1 VSVSTLCKRVGIE
14 MSTVQTQVKR
24 RIIER
29 FKVPDFRSLVKSAG
43 LLKKVMAKLGVLDPA
58 FVEIDGEPVDY
69 GGSLVDGADIV
80 QVVLGNA
87 TPVFN
92 NLNESKDFY
101 LFVKN
106 LNGYLVASITQSIDN
121 NSNNY
126 RIIRDFVNERN
137 VSEKV
142 GNKESVK
149 LELWRYY
156 NPKAP
161 PLTC

>member
-1 VSVSTLCKRVGIE
+1 

-29 FKVPDFRSLVKSAG
+29 FKVPDFRSLVKSAS
-43 LLKKVMAKLGVLDPA
+43 LLKKVMTKLGVLDPA
-58 FVEIDGEPVDY
+58 FVDIDGEPVDY
-69 GGSLVDGADIV
+69 EDSLVDNANIV

-87 TPVFN
+87 TQVFN
-92 NLNESKDFY
+92 SLNETKDFY

-106 LNGYLVASITQSIDN
+106 INGYLVASITQPIDN
-121 NSNNY
+121 NRNNY
-126 RIIRDFVNERN
+126 RIIRDIVNERN

-149 LELWRYY
+149 LELWKYY